1 MSEFNQLREAI
12 LQQVHAR
19 GERRLRQATKMAEI
33 ERERSQAALLQE
45 RALKRE
51 QQMAQLR
58 QTYARQKQQIAY
70 QLRQATLTAKQDI
83 LKALFDGAERTLYQ
97 WDESMLLPF
106 LRQVLQ
112 QFADQSAVLTFG
124 ETTRHQ
130 LSEAT
135 FAQLAQ
141 EFPQLTVSSDI
152 IRQEGGFVVTVGKV
166 DYNYLFSELVQ
177 AIYQEESYQI
187 ANQLF
192 NA

>member
-33 ERERSQAALLQE
+33 ERERNQAALLQE

-51 QQMAQLR
+51 QQIAQLT

-70 QLRQATLTAKQDI
+70 QLRQATLAAKQDI
-83 LKALFDGAERTLYQ
+83 LKALFDGAEQTLYQ
-97 WDESMLLPF
+97 WDEVTLLPF

-112 QFADQSAVLTFG
+112 QFADQPAFLTFG
-124 ETTRHQ
+124 EVTRHQ
-130 LSEAT
+130 LTEA
-135 FAQLAQ
+135 AMDQLVQ
-141 EFPQLTVSSDI
+141 EFPQLTIRQEV
-152 IRQEGGFVVTVGKV
+152 IRQEGGFIVTVGKV